1 MMDEHIGFKEINGVY
16 DIPVRSIHGEE
27 NMLEHFRDKVT
38 LFLPVATKCGYEA
51 ATDQQMSM
59 ERTHKKFQ
67 DLQVLHEEFEEKG
80 FSVVA
85 IPTNQ
90 LGEQEPCEDEE
101 IAAFIESEYP
111 YVTFAFTQKMNI
123 NPTGMGD
130 SLVAEH
136 PLCLYMKGYEIRAFN
151 DYGPLSQD
159 PETGEWVA
167 GKPHHFEGGA
177 AQEVSGLYEK
187 FVFDRDGLIETR
199 FNFAQEPL
207 MDKSIHRGGRWT
219 VREAVDFI
227 LSQPRRPKHVGHEWH
242 YSTIGPVPNSI
253 MPTERP
259 FSWQDLFKQ
268 GMDRY
273 SDESPPPSDLLAQHA
288 IDVVYACI
296 NHLGNN
302 DERKELVVNVIQR
315 LETLVDA
322 GKCDIE

>member
-1 MMDEHIGFKEINGVY
+1 MDEHIGFKEIHGVY

-27 NMLEHFRDKVT
+27 EMLEQFRGTVT

-67 DLQVLHEEFEEKG
+67 DLQVLHEEFEERG

-85 IPTNQ
+85 MPTNQ
-90 LGEQEPCEDEE
+90 LGGQEPCEDEE

-111 YVTFAFTQKMNI
+111 YVTFPFTQKLNI

-130 SLVAEH
+130 SFVAEH
-136 PLCLYMKGYEIRAFN
+136 PLAMYLKGCEIRAFN

-159 PETGEWVA
+159 PETGGWVA

-177 AQEVSGLYEK
+177 AQEISGLYEK
-187 FVFDRDGLIETR
+187 FIFDRDGLIDTR

-207 MDKSIHRGGRWT
+207 MDKSIHQGGRWT
-219 VREAVDFI
+219 IREAVDFI
-227 LSQPRRPKHVGHEWH
+227 LKQPRRPKHVGHEWH
-242 YSTIGPVPNSI
+242 YSTIGPVPASI

-259 FSWQDLFKQ
+259 FSWHDLFIRD
-268 GMDRY
+268 MDRY

-288 IDVVYACI
+288 IDVVYASI
-296 NHLGNN
+296 NHLENN
-302 DERKELVVNVIQR
+302 NERKELVVDVIDR
-315 LETLVDA
+315 LQTLVNA
-322 GKCDIE
+322 GKCDME